1 MLRYIF
7 VIIINIIKVL
17 SMVSTMEYILINT
30 SSLLEFLHQAQPLLS
45 AEADSGPAGAI
56 F

>member
-1 MLRYIF
+1 MLRCIF

-17 SMVSTMEYILINT
+17 SMVSAMEYFLKNT
-30 SSLLEFLHQAQPLLS
+30 NSLLEFLHQAQLLLF
-45 AEADSGPAGAI
+45 AEDDSGLAGAI